1 MRRLPVPSRRARRML
16 GNGASV
22 QYRTTPCLIRP
33 GDADGGCAGPAGRCE
48 VATGVGVGPDR
59 WLPLPP
65 PQVRPLAAAPINT
78 AAIVML
84 AFHTLDLPPPH
95 VRPRSVR
102 GSRGGR
108 GGCVTRTSRGPAQAG
123 ETRQLE
129 QRCPRHAPEYRNGTA
144 MLALSDECGRP

>member
-59 WLPLPP
+59 WLALPP

-78 AAIVML
+78 AAIVTL
-84 AFHTLDLPPPH
+84 AFHTLDLPPP
-95 VRPRSVR
+95 S
-102 GSRGGR
+102 
-108 GGCVTRTSRGPAQAG
+108 TPAQRTG
-123 ETRQLE
+123 F
-129 QRCPRHAPEYRNGTA
+129 PRRARG
-144 MLALSDECGRP
+144 LR